1 MVNCASVAT
10 EGAARVESSS
20 LELYRVAY
28 EDGEANGKKM
38 LVLVGKDQQ
47 KKREGKKNDLIIK

>member
-47 KKREGKKNDLIIK
+47 KKEKVKRTT

>member
-1 MVNCASVAT
+1 MVNCAYVAT

-20 LELYRVAY
+20 LELYRVAS

-47 KKREGKKNDLIIK
+47 KKEKVKRTT